1 MTNVTS
7 NRRQFLRDIG
17 TGALAVS
24 GAGYAGAMSPAA
36 SPLVSMFGLPV
47 DGERIDFGK
56 LEPLAAWMQDT
67 DADQMVA
74 GAVKRLREGVAL
86 KTLVAAGALANA
98 RTFGGTD
105 YVGFHS
111 AMALLPAYQM
121 SSQMPKA
128 CEALPVL
135 KVLHRNTTR
144 MRQRGG
150 RKNEVLRTV
159 TEQPKTNKTLLQLER
174 SHDVVGAERLFRKHV
189 ATGTPAAFESL
200 QPLMH
205 DNIDVH
211 QVVLTWRAWDLLQ
224 LTGQEH
230 AHTML
235 RQCVRHYID
244 REQDR
249 VKKGHKAS
257 SLRAL
262 LPKLLQEHGLDGKNP
277 GTRGADVAFIE
288 KLAATIMRSS
298 REVAA
303 DAVAAVL
310 AGGFSIDVVGEALS
324 RASVRLLLGD
334 PGRAKATV
342 GKPKGSV
349 HGASVGVHAC
359 DSAQAWRNISHTV
372 GAENAIATLIAAA
385 WHTGGQLYASSE
397 SVAHAG
403 HREAVARIKTKDL
416 PAALRE
422 SVAQA
427 DNRRAAAI
435 GEHWLAAGYPAAK
448 AFEILI
454 EDMSASDG
462 ALHHEKFFRTTF
474 EGHAQSPAPFRAQ
487 WLACLARIA
496 ASGHGFA
503 APGYEA
509 AAELLRG

>member
-1 MTNVTS
+1 MTDVTS
-7 NRRQFLRDIG
+7 SRRQFLRDVG

-24 GAGYAGAMSPAA
+24 GANYAGAMSPAA
-36 SPLVSMFGLPV
+36 SWFAMPV

-105 YVGFHS
+105 YVGYHS

-121 SSQMPKA
+121 ASQMPKGS
-128 CEALPVL
+128 EALPVL

-150 RKNEVLRTV
+150 RKNEALRTV
-159 TEQPKTNKTLLQLER
+159 TTQPKTDKTLLELER
-174 SHDVVGAERLFRKHV
+174 SRDLTEAERLFRRQV
-189 ATGTPAAFESL
+189 ASSTASAYESL

-211 QVVLTWRAWDLLQ
+211 QVVLTWRAYDLLQ

-235 RQCVRHYID
+235 RQCVRHYVD

-249 VKKGHKAS
+249 VNKGRPAPT
-257 SLRAL
+257 LRAL
-262 LPKLLQEHGLDGKNP
+262 LPKLLAEHGLEGKSP
-277 GTRGADVAFIE
+277 GQRHADVAFLRT
-288 KLAATIMRSS
+288 LAGTIMRSS

-303 DAVAAVL
+303 DAVASAL
-310 AGGFSIDVVGEALS
+310 ADGFSIDSIGEALS
-324 RASVRLLLGD
+324 LASLRLLLGD
-334 PGRAKATV
+334 PGRGTGTAD
-342 GKPKGSV
+342 KPKGSV

-359 DSAQAWRNISHTV
+359 DSAQAWRCISHTV
-372 GAENAIATLIAAA
+372 GQEHASACLIAAG
-385 WHTGGQLYASSE
+385 WHTGGQLAQSSE
-397 SVAHAG
+397 SVAHAR
-403 HREAVARIKTKDL
+403 HREDVGRIAAKDL

-422 SVAQA
+422 SVAHN
-427 DNRRAAAI
+427 DNLRAAAI
-435 GEHWLAAGYPAAK
+435 GEHWAHAGLSAVD

-454 EDMSASDG
+454 EEMSANDG
-462 ALHHEKFFRTTF
+462 ALHHEKFFCTTF
-474 EGHAQSPAPFRAQ
+474 EGHAQSPVELRSL
-487 WLACLARIA
+487 WLAGLARVA
-496 ASGHGFA
+496 ASGHGFV

-509 AAELLRG
+509 ASELLRG

>member
-7 NRRQFLRDIG
+7 SRRQFLRDVG

-24 GAGYAGAMSPAA
+24 GARYAGAMSPAA
-36 SPLVSMFGLPV
+36 SWFGLPV

-105 YVGFHS
+105 YVGYHS

-121 SSQMPKA
+121 SSQMPKGS
-128 CEALPVL
+128 EALPVL

-144 MRQRGG
+144 IRQLGG
-150 RKNEVLRTV
+150 RKDEALRTV
-159 TEQPKTNKTLLQLER
+159 TEEPKTNKTLLQLER
-174 SHDVVGAERLFRKHV
+174 SHDVAAAERLFRKHV
-189 ATGTPAAFESL
+189 AAGTSAAYESL

-211 QVVLTWRAWDLLQ
+211 QVVLTWRAFDLLQ

-235 RQCVRHYID
+235 RQCLRHYVD

-249 VKKGHKAS
+249 VKKGRKAP

-262 LPKLLQEHGLDGKNP
+262 LPKLLQEHGLEAKSP
-277 GTRGADVAFIE
+277 GTRSADAAFIE
-288 KLAATIMRSS
+288 KLAGTILRSS
-298 REVAA
+298 SEDAA

-310 AGGFSIDVVGEALS
+310 ADGYSIDVVGEALS

-334 PGRAKATV
+334 PGRANGTV
-342 GKPKGSV
+342 DKPKGSV

-372 GAENAIATLIAAA
+372 GAENAIQSLIAAA
-385 WHTGGQLYASSE
+385 WHTGGQLYQSSE
-397 SVAHAG
+397 SFAHTR
-403 HREAVARIKTKDL
+403 HRDEVARIKAKDL
-416 PAALRE
+416 PTALRE

-435 GEHWLAAGYPAAK
+435 GEHWLAAGLPAAK

-454 EDMSASDG
+454 VDMSAYDG

-474 EGHAQSPAPFRAQ
+474 EGHSQSPEPFRAQ
-487 WLACLARIA
+487 WLACLARVA
-496 ASGHGFA
+496 ASGHGIA

-509 AAELLRG
+509 ASELLRG